1 MVTVIM
7 AQSPAC
13 LMDAGILP
21 DSFSSGW
28 FRLRAGPESVLFEH
42 WQPGPWPV
50 GCGNVPIVH
59 SWSSSAQCHG
69 GGLKRSKPASL
80 TAGPGA
86 SSCCCYSLRPLSAA
100 HYSTSSSIKA
110 RVLPTSGFHDAAS
123 CSKTVRLAPA
133 GAG

>member
-1 MVTVIM
+1 MVIWAFGMFRRRLRYPRSWQINIIIIILIIIIIIIIIIIVAILAVIAIVTVIM

-80 TAGPGA
+80 AAGPGA
-86 SSCCCYSLRPLSAA
+86 SS
-100 HYSTSSSIKA
+100 
-110 RVLPTSGFHDAAS
+110 
-123 CSKTVRLAPA
+123 
-133 GAG
+133 